1 MAAWQLGGTEET
13 GGFWSLFL
21 AVAFTMGNKQTVF
34 THEQLEEYQVGVVSG
49 AFSGFVSL
57 GFLA

>member
-1 MAAWQLGGTEET
+1 MAAWQPCGPEET
-13 GGFWSLFL
+13 GGFENLFL

-34 THEQLEEYQVGVVSG
+34 TDEQLEAYQVGVMGG
-49 AFSGFVSL
+49 ALSGFDPL